1 MKKNFI
7 ALLLFCLFGISYAQN
22 TEKDAV
28 RELIQSAYVEG
39 IHNKAGID
47 KIKQGFHPGF
57 EMIGKHNEL
66 LSKFPI
72 YSWIQTVNASME
84 NQQKQPEDEK
94 ITAEY
99 PIIDIT
105 GDAAFAKVDLYHNEK
120 HLFTDYLLLYKF
132 DNEWKIVCKTYY
144 RIPENQSS

>member
-1 MKKNFI
+1 MKKLVI
-7 ALLLFCLFGISYAQN
+7 SLLLVFLFSINYAQT
-22 TEKDAV
+22 TEQEAV
-28 RELIQSAYVEG
+28 RELIQSAYVDG

-57 EMIGKHNEL
+57 EMLGKHNEL

-72 YSWIQTVNASME
+72 YSWIQNVKTAME
-84 NQQKQPEDEK
+84 NTQKQSENEK
-94 ITAEY
+94 ITAEF

-105 GDAAFAKVDLYHNEK
+105 GDAAFAKVELYLNEK

-132 DNEWKIVCKTYY
+132 DNEWKIVSKTYY
-144 RIPENQSS
+144 RISEQHSL